1 MRCGLQD
8 SADLTVFN
16 LLDIMM
22 FFLTV
27 PHWVVYTLVLL
38 LHVCSLILIDIDI
51 DIDMSQGASHLRSPS
66 QNRGR
71 ELCVPNDA
79 PEHCRMSSNMYANM

>member
-27 PHWVVYTLVLL
+27 SHWAVYTY
-38 LHVCSLILIDIDI
+38 
-51 DIDMSQGASHLRSPS
+51 PS
-66 QNRGR
+66 AITAR
-71 ELCVPNDA
+71 V
-79 PEHCRMSSNMYANM
+79 HSNVD

>member
-22 FFLTV
+22 FFSDSA
-27 PHWVVYTLVLL
+27 
-38 LHVCSLILIDIDI
+38 SLGCIYPSAITARVHSIID
-51 DIDMSQGASHLRSPS
+51 
-66 QNRGR
+66 
-71 ELCVPNDA
+71 
-79 PEHCRMSSNMYANM
+79 

>member
-27 PHWVVYTLVLL
+27 PHWAVYTLVLL
-38 LHVCSLILIDIDI
+38 LHVCTLILIDIDI
-51 DIDMSQGASHLRSPS
+51 DIDIYTVQVAIYCT
-66 QNRGR
+66 N
-71 ELCVPNDA
+71 VK
-79 PEHCRMSSNMYANM
+79 